1 MPLLLGNQIET
12 SMTGSTEASKNNTRC
27 SKKRT
32 HLGLPEKSTTTTRE
46 MKNVTSKKCKTVEG
60 RGHISRDSTV
70 SLRTVESEIPKK
82 KLERHS
88 TCSKESA
95 GASVSN
101 NVTSSKPSGVVST
114 LKVSS

>member
-60 RGHISRDSTV
+60 GEHISRDSTV
-70 SLRTVESEIPKK
+70 SLRTVESEIRKK

-95 GASVSN
+95 RASVSN

>member
-1 MPLLLGNQIET
+1 MPLLVGNQIET

-32 HLGLPEKSTTTTRE
+32 HAVLPEKRTT
-46 MKNVTSKKCKTVEG
+46 TSKKCKTVGGGEN
-60 RGHISRDSTV
+60 ISRDSVV

-82 KLERHS
+82 TLERHS
-88 TCSKESA
+88 TCSKKSV

-101 NVTSSKPSGVVST
+101 NVTSSKPSGAVST
-114 LKVSS
+114 LKVNS